1 MQQATP
7 KAAMHAVGVIPAR
20 YQSSRFPG
28 KPLALIGGKTL
39 VQRVFERARAAS
51 RIARLLVATDDERIA
66 AAVRAFGGEV
76 VMTSSAHAS
85 GTDRLAEVAGEVPA
99 DLFVNI
105 QGDEPLL
112 DPQDIDRLVECLEQD
127 PSPDMATLADSLL
140 EFDQARDPNIVKVV
154 CDAGGRA
161 LYFSRSPI
169 PYVPG
174 CENGDLT
181 GAAGGRTRVESHEA
195 GRPRPW
201 LRHVGLY
208 AYRRGFLLEFASW
221 SPGTLESLEGLE
233 QLRALERGRTIR
245 VLQARGRYHGV
256 DTPAD
261 VRAVE
266 RALLGSS

>member
-1 MQQATP
+1 
-7 KAAMHAVGVIPAR
+7 MHAVGVIPAR

-28 KPLALIGGKTL
+28 KPLALIGGKAL
-39 VQRVFERARAAS
+39 VERVFERARAAS
-51 RIARLLVATDDERIA
+51 RIARLLVATDDTRIA

-76 VMTSSAHAS
+76 LMTSPEHAS
-85 GTDRLAEVAGEVPA
+85 GTDRLAEVARALPA

-112 DPQDIDRLVECLEQD
+112 DPQDIDGLIECLEQD
-127 PSPDMATLADSLL
+127 PSPDMATLADPLL
-140 EFDQARDPNIVKVV
+140 DPDAARDPNVVKVV

-161 LYFSRSPI
+161 LYFSRFPI
-169 PYVPG
+169 PYVQESEG
-174 CENGDLT
+174 AGGG
-181 GAAGGRTRVESHEA
+181 GAAGGARA
-195 GRPRPW
+195 GSNAAGPPRPW

-221 SPGTLESLEGLE
+221 SPGILETLEGLE
-233 QLRALERGRTIR
+233 QLRTLERGRTIR
-245 VLQARGRYHGV
+245 VLRARGHYHGV

-266 RALLGSS
+266 RALLLSS